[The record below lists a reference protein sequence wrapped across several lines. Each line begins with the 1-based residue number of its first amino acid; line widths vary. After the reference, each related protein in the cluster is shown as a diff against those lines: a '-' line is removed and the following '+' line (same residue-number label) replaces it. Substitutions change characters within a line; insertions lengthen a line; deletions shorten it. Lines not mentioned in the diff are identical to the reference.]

1 MLDFSI
7 LNPQKIMP
15 NALRVIYVTHSQGT
29 VINKLFM
36 AGIRVLIFLRSP
48 INSKLSIGVGA
59 WKIWPFLSPNVNN
72 TYL

>member
-15 NALRVIYVTHSQGT
+15 NALRVIYVTHLQGT
-29 VINKLFM
+29 VIKLLM
-36 AGIRVLIFLRSP
+36 ADIRVLIFLRSP